1 MSVKML
7 FRGIALLL
15 LMGLSGATYAQNP
28 GGTVLGQDSSR
39 RVITT
44 AVQFLLISPD
54 ARAAGMGDVGA
65 ATAADANATHWN
77 PAKLVYAPDDFGISV
92 SFSPWLSNLVNDMSL
107 SYLSAYK
114 KISERQ
120 AVAASLRYFDMGSIQ
135 FTDQLGNTLQDY
147 RPREFALD
155 GTYSFK
161 LSEKF
166 SMAGTMRFIHSNLAG
181 GISNGGPAE
190 DLKPGNTF
198 AVDLSLYYK
207 TPLNFNTMDADLSF
221 GANISNIGAK
231 ISYTNP
237 QQRDYIPANLRI
249 GSAFDLKFNQ
259 ANKLTFALDLNKML
273 VPTPPIL
280 DDDGNVIA
288 GQKYDR
294 SLLSSVFGSFAD
306 APDGSSEE
314 LKEFIIAFGAEYWYN
329 DIIALRAGY
338 YAEAEEKGDRNYF
351 TLGLGL
357 RYQMFG
363 FDFAYLVPNQQ
374 NHPLSDTLRF
384 SLLLK
389 LNKGDK
395 VE

>member
-1 MSVKML
+1 MS
-7 FRGIALLL
+7 FFI
-15 LMGLSGATYAQNP
+15 GLSGVTYAQNP

-65 ATAADANATHWN
+65 ATSADANATHWN
-77 PAKLVYAPDDFGISV
+77 PAKLVYAPDDFGVSV
-92 SFSPWLSNLVNDMSL
+92 SFSPWLSNLVNDMSI

-114 KISERQ
+114 KISDRQ

-181 GISNGGPAE
+181 GISTGGIVQ

-198 AVDLSLYYK
+198 AVDLSVYYK

-221 GANISNIGAK
+221 GANISNVGAK

-273 VPTPPIL
+273 VPTPPVL
-280 DDDGNVIA
+280 DENGNVIA
-288 GQKYDR
+288 GQEYDR
-294 SLLSSVFGSFAD
+294 SLLSSVFGSFTD
-306 APDGSSEE
+306 APDGFSEE

-395 VE
+395 VD